1 MPELGFTPGLGFLQI
16 KRPVPRRFFDS
27 GKPAVQKGGDKRSS
41 WDPIMY
47 PEGVFQILEKRVLG
61 AGSIR
66 PRVLLRL
73 EPVKSATHPGAVEF
87 EDDPNVMEILPDQGR
102 LL

>member
-27 GKPAVQKGGDKRSS
+27 GKPAVQKSGAKRSS
-41 WDPIMY
+41 WEPIMY
-47 PEGVFQILEKRVLG
+47 QPGIYQILEKKVLG
-61 AGSIR
+61 QGSMR
-66 PRVLLRL
+66 PRTLFRL
-73 EPVKSATHPGAVEF
+73 DTVNSATHPGAVEF
-87 EDDPNVMEILPDQGR
+87 EDDPETMTVRPDQGR